1 MNTEYEKMLEIVVQD
16 IEKTIKRKLDRNEID
31 SVRKQTTY
39 RSTNTSSLALL
50 ESFSNEFYFARTDEE
65 LKLFIQKLGH
75 IREYE

>member
-1 MNTEYEKMLEIVVQD
+1 MLEIVVQD